1 MYISDLETCLGLS
14 VMLLWLAV
22 IPTVSMV
29 ELGLRWQFSIFLLSP
44 YTSNV
49 LGLTMGVTFVWL
61 LNLMLPALVGSF
73 LLFRVGKQEECVEG

>member
-1 MYISDLETCLGLS
+1 
-14 VMLLWLAV
+14 MLLWLAV

-61 LNLMLPALVGSF
+61 LNLMLPALVGAF
-73 LLFRVGKQEECVEG
+73 LLLRVGKQQDCVEG